1 MKQLVTVIFITL
13 ALQPKAFS
21 QAGQIDKYV
30 KGEMQKSHI
39 PGISVAVVHQ
49 GNVIFKQQYGLANV
63 ELSVPVTANSSFRI
77 ASLTK
82 PITAIAVMMLA
93 ENGKISLD
101 STLSHYLPELPLQ
114 WSTVTVRQ
122 ALSHTSGIADYFE
135 SPDWSWRNSWRLDLT
150 HQEFID
156 MTAKTPVLFKPGTDM
171 KYSGTGFY
179 LLGMLIEK
187 LSGSSY
193 QEYLDQHIFKPLK
206 MNFTRRDTVEGI
218 IPNRVSGYT
227 FADGSLKNAE
237 YTSETWGY
245 SEGGIITTASDLAK
259 LDSALYTDKLL
270 KHSSIEQMWTP
281 SLLSNGKK
289 GVIGD
294 NGAGKPNYYGLGWF
308 ISYYNNHR
316 IILHTGNKPGF
327 SCAFF
332 RFIDDNLTVIVLSN
346 LSSPS
351 PVYEIAG
358 HIADLCLLK

>member
-1 MKQLVTVIFITL
+1 MKQLVTVIFIIL
-13 ALQPKAFS
+13 GLPQQLFS

-30 KGEMQKSHI
+30 NGEMQKSHI
-39 PGISVAVVHQ
+39 PGMSVAVVHH
-49 GNVIFKQQYGLANV
+49 GKVIFKRQYGLANV
-63 ELSVPVTANSSFRI
+63 ELSVPVTANSPFKI

-93 ENGKISLD
+93 EDGKLSLD
-101 STLSHYLPELPLQ
+101 STLGYYLPELPSQ

-135 SPDWSWRNSWRLDLT
+135 SPDGSWRNSWRLDVA
-150 HQEFID
+150 HKEFIE
-156 MTAKTPVLFKPGTDM
+156 MTAKTPVLFKPGTSM
-171 KYSGTGFY
+171 KYSNTGFY

-187 LSGSSY
+187 VGGSSY
-193 QEYLDQHIFKPLK
+193 QEYLDQHIFKPLE
-206 MNFTRRDTVEGI
+206 MNFTRRDTIEGI
-218 IPNRVSGYT
+218 IRNRVSGYT
-227 FADGSLKNAE
+227 FANGSLKNAE
-237 YTSETWGY
+237 YTSETWAY
-245 SEGGIITTASDLAK
+245 SEGGIITTATDLAK

-270 KHSSIEQMWTP
+270 KHSSVEEMWTP
-281 SLLSNGKK
+281 SLLNDGKK

-308 ISYYNNHR
+308 ISYYNDHR

-358 HIADLCLLK
+358 HIADFYLPK